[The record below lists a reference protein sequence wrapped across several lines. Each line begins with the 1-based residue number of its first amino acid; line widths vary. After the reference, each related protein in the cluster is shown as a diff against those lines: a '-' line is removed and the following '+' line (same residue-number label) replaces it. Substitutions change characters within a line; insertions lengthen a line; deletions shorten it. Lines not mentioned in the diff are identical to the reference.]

1 LITAFESAG
10 RFLFRPLRGLWIS
23 PFAAEVVGPFGDEK
37 KALSVGCWLGVVLFF
52 FLAGG
57 VAGACFA

>member
-1 LITAFESAG
+1 LITAFESAD
-10 RFLFRPLRGLWIS
+10 RFLFRPLSGFWIS
-23 PFAAEVVGPFGDEK
+23 SFAVEVFGPFGDEK
-37 KALSVGCWLGVVLFF
+37 KALSVGCWLEVVLFF